1 MGNSVERVR
10 LPPPPPFTI
19 FNETSL
25 FLILYNNIKRFCGSR
40 PALISGKPHLVSP
53 EFTRFSGLMD
63 TYMDTSG
70 FIGFPFDFLEF
81 FFCNDII
88 APKY

>member
-1 MGNSVERVR
+1 
-10 LPPPPPFTI
+10 
-19 FNETSL
+19 
-25 FLILYNNIKRFCGSR
+25 
-40 PALISGKPHLVSP
+40 
-53 EFTRFSGLMD
+53 MD

-88 APKY
+88 APKFWSGSVAGDGHDGEVVVAGEALYAGLKALGRKDWPTGGEH